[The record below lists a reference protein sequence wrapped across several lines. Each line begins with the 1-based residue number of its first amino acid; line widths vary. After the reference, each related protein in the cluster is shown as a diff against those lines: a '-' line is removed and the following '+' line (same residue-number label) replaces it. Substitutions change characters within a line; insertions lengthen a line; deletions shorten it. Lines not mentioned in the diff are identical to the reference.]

1 MEIKKCPFCGGI
13 GELTMDEK
21 KRIKYTADTITDKD
35 DLELGKSFREMA
47 IEAVKHA
54 FKECIKAN
62 SIIINKDFVRVKKSW
77 INNGFSYSELP
88 DMICGLEVY
97 LTDNDLPKNYS
108 FAVVEKPQTERERLI
123 EKTKSDTARE
133 ILKWLVGKRHLFNRT
148 HEIGFEKPRTSYLI
162 MSDEIEELA
171 EKYGVDLGE

>member
-1 MEIKKCPFCGGI
+1 
-13 GELTMDEK
+13 MDEK
-21 KRIKYTADTITDKD
+21 KYIKYTTDTITDKD
-35 DLELGKSFREMA
+35 DLELGKSFREMVM
-47 IEAVKHA
+47 EAVKHA
-54 FKECIKAN
+54 VKEGIKAN

-88 DMICGLEVY
+88 DMICGLEVF
-97 LTDNDLPKNYS
+97 LTDNDLPENYS

-133 ILKWLVGKRHLFNRT
+133 ILQMIDSIPTNEVNELNHLRLLKKA
-148 HEIGFEKPRTSYLI
+148 I
-162 MSDEIEELA
+162 A